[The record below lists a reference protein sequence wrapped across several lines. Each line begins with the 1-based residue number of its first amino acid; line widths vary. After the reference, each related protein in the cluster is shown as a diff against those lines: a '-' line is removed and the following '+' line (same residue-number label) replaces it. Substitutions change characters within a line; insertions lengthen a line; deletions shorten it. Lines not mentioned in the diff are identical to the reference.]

1 MNAYRAGLGLAAIS
15 SSNIDSSRFNS
26 FDIRASRPIYV
37 RNEKKLEL
45 IGQVFNLFG
54 TTNLNAGNQTNAT
67 SPNFGRILGASNLQ
81 QAELAAR
88 FVF

>member
-1 MNAYRAGLGLAAIS
+1 
-15 SSNIDSSRFNS
+15 
-26 FDIRASRPIYV
+26 V
-37 RNEKKLEL
+37 RGEKKLEL

-54 TTNLNAGNQTNAT
+54 TTNLASASGQVSSGGNQTNAT
-67 SPNFGRILGASNLQ
+67 SPNFGKILGANNLQ